1 MNNTYIIAD
10 GKKLVPSGPIAITK
24 QINDIADTR
33 GRQTGYTNQFRL
45 PLTQEVL
52 EALGLTNTLNSSN
65 DAIYKKLDAQVIMDG
80 VPVELW
86 GKLQIKQVSKDI
98 QCQIRGP
105 EADFFETL
113 ESRSLHDLDLSGLDH
128 NWDKS
133 TIVTSQSNTATEG
146 WTYPVIDYGSFPYAN
161 RLDAKLLFPSVYW
174 KYLLDAI
181 SLESGYTFEGDIFD
195 DDLYPHVVF
204 PFSEGDYKHS
214 ERYIEERSFQYF
226 VNTPQSFSRIFPTN
240 ETDFQIGAVDFSG
253 TTSYTAA
260 GNMVLPSV
268 TANISID
275 KITRN
280 IFTQGDSV
288 IAKFAIVKNGITVLA
303 FQNVTLGTNSLTLT
317 NVNLLAGESIYIA
330 ILVDSVVLNFNA
342 PPQITV
348 SIESGSF
355 FTPEIETNI
364 SYGDDITGEAFTPD
378 WTQKAFV
385 VAFMNQF
392 GLIPTVDP
400 GKKVVT
406 FTPFEQIRE
415 NKSKAADWSGKLV
428 RPNGAREWY
437 INKTSKVGPYGK
449 ANYLSYKLDKT
460 LGFEE
465 LGQGEISCNDENLP
479 AFKTLFTLPY
489 AASESFQQ
497 LAQPT
502 AMVQIKKYQGDW
514 PTYERIENDG
524 VEQRA
529 IFVHEEAH
537 VLTIEDDAGTIS
549 MPANVKIGKFID
561 PSIAYSLA
569 FSAYV
574 QAKYFTILA
583 EILTDPQKITALFKL
598 SANDMR
604 NLDLFTPIWVD
615 KFGEYY
621 YINKVS
627 NYKPGEI
634 TTVELIRI

>member
-1 MNNTYIIAD
+1 MSKTYIIAD

-52 EALGLTNTLNSSN
+52 EALGLTNTLNSAN
-65 DAIYKKLDAQVIMDG
+65 DAIYKKLDAQLIMDG

-86 GKLQIKQVSKDI
+86 GKLQIKQVSKYV
-98 QCQIRGP
+98 QAQIKGP

-113 ESRSLHDLDLSGLDH
+113 EGKGLHDLDLSPLDH
-128 NWDKS
+128 NWEKS
-133 TIVTSQSNTATEG
+133 IIVGSQSNTATEG
-146 WTYPVIDYGSFPYAN
+146 WIYSVIDYGSFPFAN
-161 RLDAKLLFPSVYW
+161 RLDAKLLFPGVFW
-174 KYLLDAI
+174 KYLVDAI
-181 SLESGYTFEGDIFD
+181 ESDSGYTFEGEIFD
-195 DDLYPHVVF
+195 DDLYPHIVF

-214 ERYIEERSFQYF
+214 ERYIEERSFQHF
-226 VNTPQSFSRIFPTN
+226 VTQKLSIASTFTQDVSLS
-240 ETDFQIGAVDFSG
+240 QIGTVTFGNVQFIQVATATTFQSISVSLNIDEIIRNGNGAVM
-253 TTSYTAA
+253 T
-260 GNMVLPSV
+260 P
-268 TANISID
+268 
-275 KITRN
+275 
-280 IFTQGDSV
+280 
-288 IAKFAIVKNGITVLA
+288 
-303 FQNVTLGTNSLTLT
+303 
-317 NVNLLAGESIYIA
+317 YIA
-330 ILVDSVVLNFNA
+330 ILKNGSTVLGQTQAFVGNNTVTIGSTA
-342 PPQITV
+342 LVPGDTISIGILVTVTSASATPPSIINV

-364 SYGDDITGEAFTPD
+364 AYGDDITGESFTPD
-378 WTQKAFV
+378 WTQKEFMI
-385 VAFMNQF
+385 AFMNQF
-392 GLIPTVDP
+392 ALIPTVDP
-400 GKKVVT
+400 GRKVVT

-415 NKSKAADWSGKLV
+415 NKSKAEDWSGKLV
-428 RPNGAREWY
+428 RPNGSREWY
-437 INKTSKVGPYGK
+437 VNKTSKVGPYGK

-621 YINKVS
+621 YVNKVS

>member
-52 EALGLTNTLNSSN
+52 EALGLTNTLNSAN
-65 DAIYKKLDAQVIMDG
+65 DAIYKKLDAQLIMDG

-86 GKLQIKQVSKDI
+86 GKLQIKGVSKDV
-98 QCQIRGP
+98 QAQIRGP

-133 TIVTSQSNTATEG
+133 IIATSQSNTATEG
-146 WTYPVIDYGSFPYAN
+146 WVYPVIDYGSFPFAN

-214 ERYIEERSFQYF
+214 ERYIEERSFQHF
-226 VNTPQSFSRIFPTN
+226 VSQK
-240 ETDFQIGAVDFSG
+240 
-253 TTSYTAA
+253 
-260 GNMVLPSV
+260 
-268 TANISID
+268 ISIGSTFTTD
-275 KITRN
+275 ATLSKIGTVTFGN
-280 IFTQGDSV
+280 VQFVQVATNTTFQSISV
-288 IAKFAIVKNGITVLA
+288 
-303 FQNVTLGTNSLTLT
+303 
-317 NVNLLAGESIYIA
+317 NVNIESINRNGNGALMTPYIA
-330 ILVDSVVLNFNA
+330 ILKNGSTVLAQTQAFVGNN
-342 PPQITV
+342 TV
-348 SIESGSF
+348 SIGSTALVPGDTLSIGILVTVTSASANPPSIINITIDSGSF

-364 SYGDDITGEAFTPD
+364 SYGDDITGESFTPD

-406 FTPFEQIRE
+406 FTPFEQIRD
-415 NKSKAADWSGKLV
+415 NKSKAEDWSGKLV
-428 RPNGAREWY
+428 RQNGAKEWY

-449 ANYLSYKLDKT
+449 SNYLSYKRDKT

-502 AMVQIKKYQGDW
+502 AVVQIKKYEGVW
-514 PTYERIENDG
+514 PNYERIDNDG

-561 PSIAYSLA
+561 PSTAYSLA

-598 SANDMR
+598 SANDIR

-627 NYKPGEI
+627 NYKPGEL